1 MNRGSDL
8 RSDFLQQWDLN
19 TGQIVRKF
27 TAHGAQLVGIAVRPT
42 NSDYSSLSTT
52 MQDLTEDSGAIH
64 LQSAMDSI
72 PVTQTTAESAS
83 SASETGT
90 SADLSTATLASDNPP
105 STQTDIT
112 NQTTTS
118 MQQTQD
124 SDTKSEMSYDPL
136 FDEPD
141 ADGVPDSENNIQL
154 QQIHPASVPSAQA
167 GPAASAIHSQTTVQP
182 SGRTTVSSVPVP
194 KNAPPLLDAA
204 GCSLFSS
211 DILMTASIDG
221 QVILWDKRVNSPRK
235 GVGRLVM
242 SEKTP
247 PWCVSA
253 CWSADGAQMYAGRR
267 NGTIDVWDVRQ
278 MGIGGTPR
286 LLKTLRNPA
295 SSGVVSCVVAF
306 PDGRHIAS

>member
-1 MNRGSDL
+1 
-8 RSDFLQQWDLN
+8 
-19 TGQIVRKF
+19 
-27 TAHGAQLVGIAVRPT
+27 
-42 NSDYSSLSTT
+42 
-52 MQDLTEDSGAIH
+52 
-64 LQSAMDSI
+64 
-72 PVTQTTAESAS
+72 
-83 SASETGT
+83 
-90 SADLSTATLASDNPP
+90 LASDNPP

-154 QQIHPASVPSAQA
+154 QQTHPASVPSAQA

-211 DILMTASIDG
+211 DVLMTASIDG
-221 QVILWDKRVNSPRK
+221 QVILWDKRANTPRK
-235 GVGRLVM
+235 GVGRLEM

-306 PDGRHIAS
+306 PDGRHIASASNDNIRLWNASDAGEPDASGKTKSGVQFKIIPGHHGGYISQMVVDPAARFLVSASSNRGWHGDSTRTVFVHDIKHVQ